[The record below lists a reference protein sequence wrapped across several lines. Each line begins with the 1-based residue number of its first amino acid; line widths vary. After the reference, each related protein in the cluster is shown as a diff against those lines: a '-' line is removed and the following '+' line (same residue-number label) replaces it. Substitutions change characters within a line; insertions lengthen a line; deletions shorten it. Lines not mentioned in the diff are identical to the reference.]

1 MIHFY
6 VLSLCIYIYYVCYCL
21 PLSIYIMIMWL
32 LNEDDM

>member
-6 VLSLCIYIYYVCYCL
+6 VLSLCIYINYVVYCF

-32 LNEDDM
+32 LDGDDI